1 MFSSF
6 DELSSR
12 PITIFTTNL
21 LYKQETIDKIWL
33 GFELAFQ

>member
-12 PITIFTTNL
+12 LITIFTTNL
-21 LYKQETIDKIWL
+21 LYKQEIIDKIWP